1 MNRPHHIHSL
11 PSTHAEC
18 GALAV
23 AAEDVLPEYALL
35 RLLHEWHV
43 RGEDVDPDIE
53 FALQLSSAI
62 AARQSLEPPSAAE
75 PTPEDAT
82 DMTDEVDTSPV
93 DEPEVRADTID
104 ADAAVDLP
112 DIELDG
118 GELDGGELDGG
129 ELDGGPTETS
139 RGGPDLGVEELAE
152 LLADTALQ
160 EDAAGE
166 SGETFGEA
174 VTFSDGETESVV
186 AEALADPPEPTDEVA
201 EHGRAQDADDQ
212 DPASAETPAEAPQEA
227 EANAAAALADEPQQD
242 AVAVADRDEPTT
254 TDASPTTNAGA
265 AELDPEP
272 APLVGDDAAAPD
284 AEPTSATAAAADP
297 VEVADDDPAPVL
309 EPVIEELGAEP
320 TFEQDAAEPMVD
332 AEPQTEIP
340 AAGTATTEPIA
351 TGPGATRP
359 GLTQPGLTDSV
370 EHVDAAQAAQGEEFA
385 LTNGQL
391 DRVQD
396 FLGELKGALIEMA
409 QRPQPAPAPQSDSDI
424 KPLVEALQQGF
435 DRSAEQASQTTVAL
449 ASLTEHVTQLGQHVE
464 GGVSKTLDKAFER
477 AAAQPATAL
486 PAAPSFV
493 DSRSNRQTV
502 VLGAVAMVILGWSIL
517 FWIKTGSPRLALGTL
532 VGANAVACC
541 MLLARRCS
549 S

>member
-1 MNRPHHIHSL
+1 
-11 PSTHAEC
+11 
-18 GALAV
+18 
-23 AAEDVLPEYALL
+23 
-35 RLLHEWHV
+35 
-43 RGEDVDPDIE
+43 
-53 FALQLSSAI
+53 
-62 AARQSLEPPSAAE
+62 
-75 PTPEDAT
+75 
-82 DMTDEVDTSPV
+82 MTDEVDTSPV